1 MNMKLSNKAAAI
13 LGRQLA
19 TSLHINGR
27 NLDARRAMVDTKAD
41 IMANIHKVETRIV
54 LDTAYYDTLDTLEPL
69 QDGAKWR

>member
-1 MNMKLSNKAAAI
+1 MKLSNKAAAI

-41 IMANIHKVETRIV
+41 IMSNINKSETRIA
-54 LDTAYYDTLDTLEPL
+54 LDKAYYATLDLLEPL
-69 QDGAKWR
+69 QNGAKWR